1 MQGKWELTS
10 IFLGRVGREASIR
23 KNKLLE
29 TIEMADSQIVT
40 L

>member
-1 MQGKWELTS
+1 MERKWELRS
-10 IFLGRVGREASIR
+10 VFLGKVGREASIR

-29 TIEMADSQIVT
+29 TIEMADR

>member
-1 MQGKWELTS
+1 MERRWELAS
-10 IFLGRVGREASIR
+10 LFLRKVGRETSIW

-29 TIEMADSQIVT
+29 TIEMAAK